1 MKALVYRTETV
12 IHRPP
17 EEVYEFCSD
26 LRSEL
31 RWNP

>member
-1 MKALVYRTETV
+1 MTALSYSTETV

-17 EEVYEFCSD
+17 EDVFEFCSD

-31 RWNP
+31 